1 MANKLQIENMCYSAA
16 CVHVTLFVLECV
28 HIKFN
33 NYIVLDITWSVQD
46 AQSLQLV
53 TNLFTV
59 ILIPFQHLPTLGIV
73 SKLVLE
79 KKFLLA
85 RQLQIKFKSM
95 CVRVHRGFYHHAT
108 WTLLKSQLMHKMYM
122 ILTIMVLG

>member
-1 MANKLQIENMCYSAA
+1 MANKLQIKNMCYSAA

-79 KKFLLA
+79 KKFCLLGNYK
-85 RQLQIKFKSM
+85 LNLNP
-95 CVRVHRGFYHHAT
+95 CVCACTEVSTITPRGR
-108 WTLLKSQLMHKMYM
+108 S
-122 ILTIMVLG
+122 